1 VALTDAFA
9 WLRPN
14 TVAPE
19 LTASTVP
26 PSPSATTRLPG
37 PDVTRALA
45 LIGVVVMNYHGYLN
59 GSAAEAGSDASF
71 AQSLFD
77 PWTGVLSTRFA
88 ATFVLMAGVG
98 VTLLTNRSRVSG
110 DHLAVRADRWRL
122 ARRGFVLYALGFVLD
137 WIWPGTILFYYG
149 AFFAVAALI
158 FTLRSRWVLLVGGL
172 AAIAGAVL
180 AWWGTQRRLDG
191 ADTDWLFRPDTL
203 DTQSPRGLL
212 FDTFVNGT
220 HPVFPWLAFLC
231 LGIVVG
237 RLLPALPRVALG
249 AGSVVAV
256 AGSYALGHV
265 VRSGSDDAVMSVVFS
280 TRPFD
285 RGVLYT
291 VGAAGT
297 ALLAFCVISW
307 IAERSRDGMLT
318 KVLQATGRTTL
329 SLYLLHV
336 FVFRLLV
343 DVAGVI
349 GPTGLDTSLTFA
361 LVFWLFAIVLA
372 TVWTQVIGQGP
383 AERLYRR
390 FGG

>member
-1 VALTDAFA
+1 VSLTDAFS

-14 TVAPE
+14 PITPHGTPAAPR
-19 LTASTVP
+19 
-26 PSPSATTRLPG
+26 ATERLPG
-37 PDVTRALA
+37 PDVTRAVA

-59 GSAAEAGSDASF
+59 GSAAAASPDSSF

-98 VTLLTNRSRVSG
+98 VTLLTNRSRLSG
-110 DHLAVRADRWRL
+110 DAVAVRADRWRL
-122 ARRGFVLYALGFVLD
+122 ARRGFVLYAVGFVLD

-158 FTLRSRWVLLVGGL
+158 FRVRTRWIMLVGVASALSG
-172 AAIAGAVL
+172 AGL
-180 AWWGTQRRLDG
+180 AWWRTERTRDG
-191 ADTDWLFRPDTL
+191 ADIDWLFRPDTL

-220 HPVFPWLAFLC
+220 HPMFPWLAFLC
-231 LGIVVG
+231 VGIAVG
-237 RLLPALPRVALG
+237 RLLPTLPRARLVILA
-249 AGSVVAV
+249 VVAV

-265 VRSGSDDAVMSVVFS
+265 VTSGSDDPVVRVLFS

-285 RGVLYT
+285 RGLLYT

-307 IAERSRDGMLT
+307 VADRYRGAVPT
-318 KVLQATGRTTL
+318 KVLLATGRTTL

-343 DVAGVI
+343 DVAGVV

-361 LVFWLFAIVLA
+361 LLFWLFAIVLA
-372 TVWTQVIGQGP
+372 AVWTETVGQGP